1 MRPLVWFQNVLV
13 NENFVQ
19 LLEITCQEHPNL
31 QVQYGGVGGFIAKKP
46 PKRLDPMKVI
56 QVQIQCSL
64 IRADQYCTKYPM
76 TPSYHMCV
84 KSILCFF
91 FSLCKDYLDQRKLRL
106 WDFFRNIDKDG
117 TMRVPV
123 SDFRKAVQVCG
134 PWSTINSFDF
144 ILTTLFKLLL
154 RKLLLLLNNVR

>member
-1 MRPLVWFQNVLV
+1 MLKLYSFIFILPPVWFQNVLV

-19 LLEITCQEHPNL
+19 LLEITCLEHPNL

-46 PKRLDPMKVI
+46 PKRPDPMKVI
-56 QVQIQCSL
+56 QVQIQYWL
-64 IRADQYCTKYPM
+64 ISVDLSTLWLYPTTMCVSISMDQY
-76 TPSYHMCV
+76 
-84 KSILCFF
+84 F
-91 FSLCKDYLDQRKLRL
+91 FSCCKDYLDQRKLRL

-134 PWSTINSFDF
+134 P
-144 ILTTLFKLLL
+144 
-154 RKLLLLLNNVR
+154 